1 MAEITTIARPYA
13 EAVFALAA
21 EAKQLGEWSTML
33 AFASAVA
40 ADDNMKAMIG
50 NTSVNKDQ
58 LTALFLDVCG
68 NKLTDHGKNM
78 VKVLIEN
85 RRLNVLTEIAKQ
97 YETLKAEA
105 EKTIEAEVISAF
117 EMNKD
122 QQKQIADKLK
132 TRLGR
137 EVTLTCRVDNT
148 LLGGVVIKA
157 GDLVIDGSAIGQIH
171 KLSVALAG

>member
-13 EAVFALAA
+13 EAIFSLAS
-21 EAKQLGEWSTML
+21 EAAKLGEWSTML
-33 AFASAVA
+33 GYASAVA
-40 ADDNMKAMIG
+40 ADDNMKSMIG
-50 NTSVNKDQ
+50 NSSVTKEQ
-58 LTALFLDVCG
+58 LASLFLDVCG
-68 NKLTDHGKNM
+68 NKLSDQGKNM
-78 VKVLIEN
+78 IKVLIEN
-85 RRLNVLTEIAKQ
+85 RRLSVLPEIAKQ
-97 YETLKAEA
+97 FETLKAEA

-117 EMNKD
+117 EVSKD

-132 TRLGR
+132 KRLGR
-137 EVTLTCRVDNT
+137 EVTLTCRVDNA

>member
-1 MAEITTIARPYA
+1 MAEISTIARPYA
-13 EAVFALAA
+13 EAIFALAS
-21 EAKQLGEWSTML
+21 EGSNLGEWSDML
-33 AFASAVA
+33 AFTAAVA
-40 ADDNMKAMIG
+40 ADDNIQAMAG

-58 LTALFLDVCG
+58 LTSLFLDVCG
-68 NKLTDHGKNM
+68 SKLSDQGKNM

-85 RRLNVLTEIAKQ
+85 RRLSVLPEIAKQ

-117 EMNKD
+117 ELSQD
-122 QQKQIADKLK
+122 QQQQIATKLK
-132 TRLGR
+132 QRLGR
-137 EVTLTCRVDNT
+137 DVTLTCHVDNT
-148 LLGGVVIKA
+148 LLGGVLIKA